1 VTPRIEWEPTGRY
14 AFARLD
20 LDGGEFVAE
29 ARVLPEWRGLDAQ
42 REWTYEAR
50 VDGPAKIRAQGRG
63 LSSAEEARDEADA
76 VLAGLVETARRV
88 GRR

>member
-1 VTPRIEWEPTGRY
+1 VTPRVEWEPHGRY

-29 ARVLPEWRGLDAQ
+29 ARVMPEWRALDAQ

-50 VDGPAKIRAQGRG
+50 VDGPVRLRAQGRG
-63 LSSAEEARDEADA
+63 FSSAEAAQAEADA
-76 VLAGLVETARRV
+76 VLAGLVETAQRVRR
-88 GRR
+88 R

>member
-14 AFARLD
+14 AFAQLD

-29 ARVLPEWRGLDAQ
+29 ARVLPEWRAFDPH

-50 VDGPAKIRAQGRG
+50 VDGPVRLRAQGRG
-63 LSSAEEARDEADA
+63 FSSAEAAQAEADV